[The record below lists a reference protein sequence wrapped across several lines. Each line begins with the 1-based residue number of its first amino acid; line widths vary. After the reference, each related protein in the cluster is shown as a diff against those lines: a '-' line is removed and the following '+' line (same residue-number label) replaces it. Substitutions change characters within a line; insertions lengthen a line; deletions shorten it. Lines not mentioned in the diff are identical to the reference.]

1 MSLCGLAGS
10 RRVGAAGAY
19 RKTRQGKNRS
29 MRIKTQLLVVSLV
42 LAGLSSMSAAGQTAW
57 YYHVKAAGTG
67 GKPVQSEADPGL
79 ASCDP

>member
-1 MSLCGLAGS
+1 
-10 RRVGAAGAY
+10 
-19 RKTRQGKNRS
+19 